1 MEGTVERRRE
11 VEHLQVKLT
20 EEEAVMG
27 EKKVAIE
34 EELRGIQPVLDAA
47 KQAVGGIKKDNLN
60 EIRAL
65 KMPPE
70 PIRDVLE
77 GVLKIMGNFDTTWNS
92 MKRFLGNASVKD
104 DIINFDS
111 RRITPEIR
119 ASVDE
124 LLRKRGNSF
133 EHAVIHRV
141 SVAASPLAAWVK
153 ANLEYSAVLIRI
165 QPLMD
170 ENDRLQAAIAESKDR
185 LDKCQHALGH
195 LDPRCRSSRTTLRS
209 APPRR
214 RSCRRRCRRRR
225 RCSPR
230 RRRCSTSSPASGR
243 GGTR

>member
-1 MEGTVERRRE
+1 M
-11 VEHLQVKLT
+11 
-20 EEEAVMG
+20 
-27 EKKVAIE
+27 
-34 EELRGIQPVLDAA
+34 LDAA

-70 PIRDVLE
+70 AIRDVLE

-141 SVAASPLAAWVK
+141 LAASLAAWVK
-153 ANLEYSAVLIRI
+153 
-165 QPLMD
+165 P
-170 ENDRLQAAIAESKDR
+170 
-185 LDKCQHALGH
+185 
-195 LDPRCRSSRTTLRS
+195 
-209 APPRR
+209 
-214 RSCRRRCRRRR
+214 
-225 RCSPR
+225 
-230 RRRCSTSSPASGR
+230 TSSTPRS
-243 GGTR
+243 